1 MLILSI
7 GKLFEAKIL
16 ISLWIFLQSILYTV
30 IDVEISTGMYTIRK
44 VEYIRRGE
52 RIMSEKRKVAVYRRA
67 ANKSQI
73 MNEEKQKKLIRESD
87 FCIIEDH
94 FDNSAQE
101 EKNVQFEKMI
111 VDVKDKKVADVTLL
125 EREGSNEKG
134 MERLKR
140 VASEAEI
147 PLYVY
152 KNNEIKK

>member
-1 MLILSI
+1 
-7 GKLFEAKIL
+7 
-16 ISLWIFLQSILYTV
+16 
-30 IDVEISTGMYTIRK
+30 
-44 VEYIRRGE
+44 
-52 RIMSEKRKVAVYRRA
+52 MSEKRKVAVYRRA

-94 FDNSAQE
+94 FENSAQE